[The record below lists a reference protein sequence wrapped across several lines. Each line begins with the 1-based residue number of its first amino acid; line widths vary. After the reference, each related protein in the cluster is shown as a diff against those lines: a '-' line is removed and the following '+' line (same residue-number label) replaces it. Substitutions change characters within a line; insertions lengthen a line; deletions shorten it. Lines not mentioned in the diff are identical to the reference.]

1 MDFTFQLIFFNFFQ
15 WEFCKLNKMSN
26 NQNNKVMAGIPPKSV
41 GILPKSLGAT
51 PKSLGA
57 TPKSMGATPES
68 MGIPTKSMGTMPK
81 SMGATPKYVG
91 ATPKSLDTPTKSMG
105 IPPKSFYSSSSNRTK
120 IEFSRKL
127 SIKRKLNT
135 ACEIVKS
142 KRTQDYILSDKLYKT
157 EPGKGGFLF
166 SDSDPPA
173 IYRVFAKQSEALEFA
188 DRSEKLILFYWTW
201 RL

>member
-1 MDFTFQLIFFNFFQ
+1 
-15 WEFCKLNKMSN
+15 MSN
-26 NQNNKVMAGIPPKSV
+26 NQNNKVMAGIPLKSV
-41 GILPKSLGAT
+41 GILPKSLGIQ

-57 TPKSMGATPES
+57 TPKFMGATPES

-81 SMGATPKYVG
+81 SMGATPKSMGISPISMG
-91 ATPKSLDTPTKSMG
+91 ATPESMG

-120 IEFSRKL
+120 SEFSRKL
-127 SIKRKLNT
+127 SIKRKLNS

-173 IYRVFAKQSEALEFA
+173 IYQVFAKQSEALEFA
-188 DRSEKLILFYWTW
+188 DRSEKPILFYWTW
-201 RL
+201 RIYF

>member
-1 MDFTFQLIFFNFFQ
+1 MEDGAAKQTNRHTGHRLNVPFTHP
-15 WEFCKLNKMSN
+15 WESDPNPWAPCPNPWAPRPNPWASC
-26 NQNNKVMAGIPPKSV
+26 
-41 GILPKSLGAT
+41 
-51 PKSLGA
+51 
-57 TPKSMGATPES
+57 
-68 MGIPTKSMGTMPK
+68 
-81 SMGATPKYVG
+81 
-91 ATPKSLDTPTKSMG
+91 
-105 IPPKSFYSSSSNRTK
+105 PKSFYSSSSNRTK
-120 IEFSRKL
+120 SEFSRKL

-188 DRSEKLILFYWTW
+188 DRSEKPILFYWTW
-201 RL
+201 RIYF

>member
-1 MDFTFQLIFFNFFQ
+1 MLPQILGNPTQMLGCHAQIHGHHAQ
-15 WEFCKLNKMSN
+15 IR
-26 NQNNKVMAGIPPKSV
+26 GTPIKSM
-41 GILPKSLGAT
+41 GILPKS
-51 PKSLGA
+51 S
-57 TPKSMGATPES
+57 
-68 MGIPTKSMGTMPK
+68 
-81 SMGATPKYVG
+81 
-91 ATPKSLDTPTKSMG
+91 
-105 IPPKSFYSSSSNRTK
+105 YSSSSNRTK
-120 IEFSRKL
+120 SEFSRQL
-127 SIKRKLNT
+127 SIKRKLNS

-201 RL
+201 RLYFEPIH